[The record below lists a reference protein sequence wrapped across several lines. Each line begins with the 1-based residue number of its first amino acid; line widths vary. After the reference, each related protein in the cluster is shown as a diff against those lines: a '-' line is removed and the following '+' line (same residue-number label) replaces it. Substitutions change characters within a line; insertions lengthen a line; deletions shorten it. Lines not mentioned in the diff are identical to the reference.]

1 MIQCLDEINLITLY
15 TGVLGVLRMTFVIG
29 EKVVYPNQGIGTI
42 ENISSR
48 TFGQQFERFY
58 LLKLLYN
65 SMTVMV
71 PFSNVTNIGLRKITK
86 TNVASRVLVYL
97 ANGSCDSPADWKCRF
112 KENADKMQSGSLL
125 HIAEVLKS
133 LLVLQNEKPLSFR
146 EKKML
151 ERSRHLLVS
160 EMAIA
165 KGIRESEAEALME
178 KALNKANLS
187 MPAVL

>member
-1 MIQCLDEINLITLY
+1 
-15 TGVLGVLRMTFVIG
+15 MTFVIG

-48 TFGQQFERFY
+48 AFGTQFEKFY
-58 LLKLLYN
+58 LLKLLYS

-86 TNVASRVLVYL
+86 TNEVSRVLAFL
-97 ANGSCDSPADWKCRF
+97 ATGRTDSPTDWKYRF
-112 KENADKMQSGSLL
+112 KENTDKMQGGSLL
-125 HIAEVLKS
+125 RVAEVLKS
-133 LLVLQNEKPLSFR
+133 LLVLQEEKPLSFR

-151 ERSRHLLVS
+151 DRSRHLLVS
-160 EMAIA
+160 ELAIA
-165 KGIRESEAEALME
+165 KGVGEAEAEVLIE
-178 KALNKANLS
+178 KALNKAYLR